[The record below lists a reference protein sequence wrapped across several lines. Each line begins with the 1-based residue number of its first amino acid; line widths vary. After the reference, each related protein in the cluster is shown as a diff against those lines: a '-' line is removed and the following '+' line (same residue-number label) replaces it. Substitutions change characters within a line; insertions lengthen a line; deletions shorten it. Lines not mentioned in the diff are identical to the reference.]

1 MRPVLTQGHCPMI
14 IRLKEMQGPRQFDLR
29 FESNWWRGGDSIDQ
43 VLGLD
48 GPLDVHLT
56 ILKEGIHHVVDG
68 RLSGR
73 IRVRCDR
80 CLDAYSH
87 EVQSEFRLL
96 LASPL
101 PEPIG
106 SEIALSEEDMSVE
119 FLADD
124 EIDIDHLVREQ
135 IYLTLPIK
143 FLCREGCQGLCPVCG
158 ANLNREA
165 CRCREKRG
173 HPAFSKLKDLKFSR
187 D

>member
-1 MRPVLTQGHCPMI
+1 MI

-29 FESNWWRGGDSIDQ
+29 FELNWWRSGDSNAQ

-56 ILKEGIHHVVDG
+56 FSREGGHHVVEG
-68 RLSGR
+68 GLSGR
-73 IRVRCDR
+73 IQVRCDR
-80 CLDAYSH
+80 CLEAYSH
-87 EVQSEFRLL
+87 GVQSEFRLL
-96 LASPL
+96 LSSPL
-101 PEPIG
+101 PESVG

-124 EIDIDHLVREQ
+124 EVDIDHLVREQ

-173 HPAFSKLKDLKFSR
+173 HPAFLKLKELGFNR